1 MTLYLCGMALSFYL
15 RAINA
20 IIAVMKTT
28 TIKQLILS
36 TMVSVLL
43 ISCGQKP
50 AAEEPAPT
58 PEVVTPE
65 PTVEPTPEPK
75 EEYELS
81 EEDLASFRQEL
92 EEDQAINGD
101 VKALLHF
108 NSGLIHKPVVQGETE
123 DYYLYRNWETHEYL
137 SYGSIT
143 LDSRNDLSAPE
154 QNTIIYGHYVYPSKN
169 PDRTLAFSS
178 LDFLKDPNIYE
189 ENRYVEL
196 ILKDEI
202 RYYEIASVY
211 EAPLETIDGVQYC
224 MYGIEYNLLE
234 YDEEYMDLYKSNIK
248 RYEYFNTGVEI
259 STEDKLLT
267 LQTCI
272 ENQHDS
278 REIVLLR
285 ELKRVSLE
293 ETDHG

>member
-1 MTLYLCGMALSFYL
+1 MET
-15 RAINA
+15 
-20 IIAVMKTT
+20 KK
-28 TIKQLILS
+28 IKQIVLS
-36 TMVSVLL
+36 AAVSVLL

-50 AAEEPAPT
+50 VEEEPVVT
-58 PEVVTPE
+58 PETVTPE

-81 EEDLASFRQEL
+81 EEELTSFREEL
-92 EEDQAINGD
+92 EEEQAVNVD

-108 NSGLIHKPVVQGETE
+108 KSGLIHKPVVQGETE
-123 DYYLYRNWETHEYL
+123 DYYLYRDWKTHEYL

-143 LDSRNDLSAPE
+143 LDSRNNLSEPE

-189 ENRYVEL
+189 ENKYVSL

-211 EAPLETIDGVQYC
+211 EAPLETVDGVQYC

-234 YDEEYMDLYKSNIK
+234 YDEEYMELYKSNIK
-248 RYEYFNTGVEI
+248 RYEYFSTGVEL

-272 ENQHDS
+272 ENQHES

-293 ETDHG
+293 ETDNG